1 MTGESPSTVTTSAAA
16 AVDRLAINAIRF
28 LAVDMVEA
36 AQSGHPGAPMGQ
48 APLAYLL
55 WTRYLRHCPANPD
68 WPDRDRF
75 VLSCGHASALLYA
88 LLHLSGYGLTL
99 EDLRGF
105 RQYGSRTPGHP
116 ESRLTVGVET
126 TTGPLGQGFGNAVG
140 MAIAKRHLAAT
151 FNREGFPV
159 VDHRVWVMASDGD
172 LMEGVS
178 SEASSLAGHLGL
190 ADLKVFYDDNRI
202 SIDGPTDLAFSDD
215 VARRY
220 AAYGWRVERIADV
233 NDLERVTQV
242 IEAVRDERERPSLVV
257 VRTHIG
263 YGAPTKQ
270 DSEEAHGAPLG
281 EAEAR
286 GAKRNLDWPEEPA
299 FFVPEEARE
308 PFREAAA
315 RGTRLES
322 EWRALFERYRAAHP
336 EAARQ
341 FDARLAG
348 ALPAGWHEKLPRFA
362 PADGAIATRAAS
374 GKVLNAIAADLP
386 QLVGGSADLTGSN
399 NTYLKQFPAF
409 TATEPLGRNLFFGV
423 REHAMGAIANGMA
436 LSRMLRPYVGTFL
449 IFSDYMRPPIRL
461 AALMELPVVY
471 VFTHDSI
478 FLGED
483 GPTHQP
489 VEQLLALRAIPNLT
503 VIRPADAN
511 ETAAAWRVAIER
523 TSGPTALALTRQAL
537 PVLPGTAE
545 RAMEGVERGAYVLAD
560 CVGDPDLLLI
570 ATGSEVQL
578 AMGAQER
585 LAAEGIAARVVSLPS
600 WKLFDSQE
608 ADYRESVLPAAVTR
622 RLAVEAAIPLGW
634 ERYVGPAGAVLGVE
648 RFGASAPWKALREPY
663 GLTVEN
669 VVARAKALLGGAR

>member
-1 MTGESPSTVTTSAAA
+1 MTGESPSTVTQSAAA

-28 LAVDMVEA
+28 LAVDMVER

-88 LLHLSGYGLTL
+88 LLHLSGYDLAL
-99 EDLRGF
+99 EDLHGF

-116 ESRLTVGVET
+116 ESRLTAGVET

-140 MAIAKRHLAAT
+140 MAIARRHLAAA

-178 SEASSLAGHLGL
+178 SEASSLAGHLRL
-190 ADLKVFYDDNRI
+190 ADLKVFYDDNKV
-202 SIDGPTDLAFSDD
+202 SIDGSTDLAFSDD

-220 AAYGWRVERIADV
+220 ASYGWRVERVADV
-233 NDLERVTQV
+233 NDLDEVERA
-242 IEAVRDERERPSLVV
+242 IEAVASERERPSLVV

-281 EAEAR
+281 AEEAR
-286 GAKRNLDWPEEPA
+286 GAKRNLDWPEERS
-299 FFVPEEARE
+299 FFVPEEARA

-315 RGTRLES
+315 RGGALES
-322 EWRALFERYRAAHP
+322 EWRALFSRYRAAHP

-341 FDARLAG
+341 FEARLAG

-362 PADGAIATRAAS
+362 PTDGAIATRAAS

-409 TATEPLGRNLFFGV
+409 TATERGGRNLFFGV
-423 REHAMGAIANGMA
+423 REHAMGAIANGLA

-523 TSGPTALALTRQAL
+523 TTGPTALALTRQAV
-537 PVLPGTAE
+537 PVLPGTADS
-545 RAMEGVERGAYVLAD
+545 ASEGVARGAYVLAD
-560 CVGDPDLLLI
+560 VATTPDLLLL

-578 AMGAQER
+578 ALGAR
-585 LAAEGIAARVVSLPS
+585 DLLAAEGIAVRVVSFPS
-600 WKLFDSQE
+600 WELFDSQE
-608 ADYRESVLPAAVTR
+608 VSYRKSVLPAAVTR
-622 RLAVEAAIPLGW
+622 RLAVEAATPLGW
-634 ERYVGPAGAVLGVE
+634 ERYVGSAGAVLGVE

-669 VVARAKALLGGAR
+669 VVARARAMV